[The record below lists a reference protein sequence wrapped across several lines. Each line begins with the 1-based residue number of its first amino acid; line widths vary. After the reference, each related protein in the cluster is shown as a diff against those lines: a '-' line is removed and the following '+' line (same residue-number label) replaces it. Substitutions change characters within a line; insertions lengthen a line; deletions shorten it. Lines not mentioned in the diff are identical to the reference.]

1 MPTRVCVFAGS
12 SAGAR
17 PEYRAA
23 AAELGAAL
31 ARRRIDVVFG
41 GGQVGLMGVLADAVL
56 ENDGHITGVIPE
68 ALVSREI
75 AHAGLPDLR
84 IVRSMH
90 ERKALMAELS
100 DAFVALPGGWGTLE
114 EFFEVLTWAQLGLHR
129 KPCVLLNVA
138 GYFDGL
144 LSFLEHAVNREFV
157 KRENGA
163 LVLVAPSVEALF
175 EQLDA
180 YRPPPPVI
188 KWIDPAS
195 A

>member
-1 MPTRVCVFAGS
+1 
-12 SAGAR
+12 
-17 PEYRAA
+17 
-23 AAELGAAL
+23 
-31 ARRRIDVVFG
+31 
-41 GGQVGLMGVLADAVL
+41 
-56 ENDGHITGVIPE
+56 
-68 ALVSREI
+68 
-75 AHAGLPDLR
+75 
-84 IVRSMH
+84 
-90 ERKALMAELS
+90 MAELS